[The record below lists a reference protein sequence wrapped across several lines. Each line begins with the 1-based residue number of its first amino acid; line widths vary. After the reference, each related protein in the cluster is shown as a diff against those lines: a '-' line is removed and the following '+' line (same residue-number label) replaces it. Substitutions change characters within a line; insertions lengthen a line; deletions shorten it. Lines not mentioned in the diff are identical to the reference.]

1 MHREDEERSAAWLA
15 QDGGISTCQAKQEA
29 LPCFKGWHLLSC
41 GLATHVAHAWLSLGS
56 QTEHKSVDGRADYA
70 GKDAAMRQ

>member
-1 MHREDEERSAAWLA
+1 MAA
-15 QDGGISTCQAKQEA
+15 QDGEFSHYQAKQEA
-29 LPCFKGWHLLSC
+29 LPCFKGRQLLSC
-41 GLATHVAHAWLSLGS
+41 GMATHVAHAWLSLGS